1 MALARVEDARACGT
15 LAPALEEARLVFRMN
30 ISLASRFFASMAPP
44 EPVERRKTQ
53 RTPAT
58 ENSLFNRPQILI
70 LANPTA
76 GARGKAI
83 SRKRQLE
90 RVRAELETSGFTVH
104 LGFENESRGIRER
117 AYNAALA
124 ETDIIV
130 AAGGDGTVNAVANG
144 MLRAANGERPHSKL
158 AVLPMGTGNV
168 FALNMGIPSDMK
180 GACRVIAEGNLRRV
194 DAGFATPL
202 DSARPSAKKR
212 AALPSDSKQAP
223 SPRYFLLMAGVG
235 FDAKVIEDT
244 SLRLKMM
251 LRDFAYAFRSLQN
264 AVVHQGTEVTLSFD
278 DGTVHSSNSW
288 LMMAGNAASYAWAIR
303 FTEMARLDDGQLDL
317 CLFPFENKLT
327 SLQQVMQ
334 LLMGQHIERGS
345 AEYFQTT
352 GVKIESTPPVP
363 VQLDGDEWGT
373 TPLQLKMIP
382 GALDVLAPPED
393 LGE

>member
-1 MALARVEDARACGT
+1 
-15 LAPALEEARLVFRMN
+15 MN
-30 ISLASRFFASMAPP
+30 ISLASRFFASMAPLA
-44 EPVERRKTQ
+44 PVEKKDAHADSTS
-53 RTPAT
+53 TPLSGR
-58 ENSLFNRPQILI
+58 NQVLI

-76 GARGKAI
+76 GARGKAA

-90 RVRAELETSGFTVH
+90 RVRAELEKSGFSVH

-117 AYNAALA
+117 AHNAALA
-124 ETDIIV
+124 GTDIIV

-144 MLRAANGERPHSKL
+144 MLRATNGERPHSKL

-168 FALNMGIPSDMK
+168 FALNMGIPTDFK
-180 GACRVIAEGNLRRV
+180 GACRIIAAGHARRIDV
-194 DAGFATPL
+194 GLATPL

-212 AALPSDSKQAP
+212 AAHPSDSKSAP
-223 SPRYFLLMAGVG
+223 TSRYFLLMAGVG

-264 AVVHQGTEVTLSFD
+264 AIEHQGSEVTLTLD
-278 DGTVHSSNSW
+278 DGTQHSINSW
-288 LMMAGNAASYAWAIR
+288 LLMAGNAASYAWAIK
-303 FTEMARLDDGQLDL
+303 FTEHARLDDGKLDL

-334 LLMGQHIERGS
+334 LLIGQHIERGS
-345 AEYFQTT
+345 AQYFQTSS
-352 GVKIESTPPVP
+352 VKIESTPPVP

-373 TPLQLKMIP
+373 TPLELQMFS
-382 GALDVLAPPED
+382 ASLDVLAPPESSA
-393 LGE
+393 